1 MGFDYALVHLKFT
14 IPPAIALTY
23 VCRPLLHRIDVYK
36 ILFLIAIA
44 VVSTIPWDSYL
55 IRRKIWTYPPHVI
68 VGPKLFSI
76 PAEELFFFVIQ
87 TYNTTLLYLLLSRP
101 VFHSAYLVGRKDRHA
116 RIPMSTARNIGQL
129 VLGALIT
136 AGGFMI
142 WQNGKGTYLGLI
154 LAWAGPFALLL
165 WTLSYQFLIGLPYA
179 STLVPIAVPTVYLWF
194 VDTLALR
201 RGTWTIEG
209 GTKLGIHLWDGLE
222 IEEAIFFLATNIL
235 IVFGLVAFDHAMA
248 ILLTFPDL
256 FPDVPSLPSPAMLVR
271 ALLTDT
277 SKYDLERIAGV
288 RQAVVRLQKKSRS
301 FYLASAVF
309 NGRLRIDLILLY
321 SFCRV
326 ADDLVDDASTIS
338 EAQAWVTKLTH
349 YLDLRYTSNIPGKVT
364 NHLVSDAYI
373 RENFPS
379 STQAAL
385 RLLPAHILSP
395 KPLYEL
401 LEGFKTDLEFHPKKS
416 SGTAKRFPIE
426 SEDDLSLYSTRVA
439 GTVAEMCLELIF
451 HHSSYTVP
459 AAKRHHLIQAGAR
472 MGIAL
477 QYINI
482 ARDVMKDAKIGRV
495 YLPTCWLEDE
505 DIKPQQVIEN
515 PSSPS
520 IDRLRGRLL
529 EKAFGIYRE
538 ARPAIEQIPVDTR
551 APMRVAVESY
561 VEIGRVM
568 KERGYQVSRGQKATV
583 PKSRRIWVAWKAL
596 SRG

>member
-1 MGFDYALVHLKFT
+1 
-14 IPPAIALTY
+14 LTY
-23 VCRPLLHRIDVYK
+23 VCRPLLHRIDIYK

-101 VFHSAYLVGRKDRHA
+101 VFHLAYLVGRKDRHA
-116 RIPMSTARNIGQL
+116 RIPMCTARNIGQL

-154 LAWAGPFALLL
+154 LVWAGPFALLL

-256 FPDVPSLPSPAMLVR
+256 FPDVPSLPSPAMLVH

-309 NGRLRIDLILLY
+309 NGRLRIDLILL
-321 SFCRV
+321 
-326 ADDLVDDASTIS
+326 
-338 EAQAWVTKLTH
+338 
-349 YLDLRYTSNIPGKVT
+349 
-364 NHLVSDAYI
+364 
-373 RENFPS
+373 
-379 STQAAL
+379 
-385 RLLPAHILSP
+385 
-395 KPLYEL
+395 
-401 LEGFKTDLEFHPKKS
+401 
-416 SGTAKRFPIE
+416 
-426 SEDDLSLYSTRVA
+426 
-439 GTVAEMCLELIF
+439 
-451 HHSSYTVP
+451 
-459 AAKRHHLIQAGAR
+459 
-472 MGIAL
+472 
-477 QYINI
+477 
-482 ARDVMKDAKIGRV
+482 
-495 YLPTCWLEDE
+495 
-505 DIKPQQVIEN
+505 
-515 PSSPS
+515 
-520 IDRLRGRLL
+520 
-529 EKAFGIYRE
+529 
-538 ARPAIEQIPVDTR
+538 
-551 APMRVAVESY
+551 
-561 VEIGRVM
+561 
-568 KERGYQVSRGQKATV
+568 
-583 PKSRRIWVAWKAL
+583 
-596 SRG
+596 